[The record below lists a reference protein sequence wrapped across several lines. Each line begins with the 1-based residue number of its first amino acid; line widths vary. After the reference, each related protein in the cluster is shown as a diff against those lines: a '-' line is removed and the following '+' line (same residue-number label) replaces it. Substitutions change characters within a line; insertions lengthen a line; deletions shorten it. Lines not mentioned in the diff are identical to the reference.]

1 MRYSEKMISMKRLFL
16 ILILTFSFQSLS
28 KADDIRD
35 FQIEGMS
42 IGDSA
47 LDYFT
52 EDEITKNIKWH
63 YNNDKKNNEFV
74 IVEFY
79 NYRSAKQFDGIQIAV
94 KPKDKKYKIYVIAG
108 ALHYDN
114 TKIEDCYSEM
124 QEINTELLDVFPSSD
139 REEKVRILK
148 ADKTGKSNVN
158 SVYYFFTD
166 GGNASVQ
173 CYYYSKNFP
182 GSNSKNNLRVGIRSK
197 EYREWYFSSL
207 K

>member
-1 MRYSEKMISMKRLFL
+1 MKKFSL
-16 ILILTFSFQSLS
+16 ILILIFSFQSWT
-28 KADDIRD
+28 KADDARN
-35 FQIEGMS
+35 FQIEGIS

-79 NYRSAKQFDGIQIAV
+79 NYKSAKQYDGIQIAV
-94 KPKDKKYKIYVIAG
+94 KPKDKEYKIYVIAG
-108 ALHYDN
+108 AIQYEN

-124 QEINTELLDVFPSSD
+124 QKIDTELLDVFPSSD
-139 REEKVRILK
+139 REEKIQKLK

>member
-1 MRYSEKMISMKRLFL
+1 MKRLFL

-28 KADDIRD
+28 KADDITD

-79 NYRSAKQFDGIQIAV
+79 NYKSAKQYDGIQIAV
-94 KPKDKKYKIYVIAG
+94 KPKDKEYKIYIIAG
-108 ALHYDN
+108 AIQYEN

-124 QEINTELLDVFPSSD
+124 QKIDTELLDVFPSSD
-139 REEKVRILK
+139 REEKIQKLK

>member
-1 MRYSEKMISMKRLFL
+1 MKKFSL
-16 ILILTFSFQSLS
+16 ILILIFSFQSWT
-28 KADDIRD
+28 KADDARN
-35 FQIEGMS
+35 FQIEGIS

-63 YNNDKKNNEFV
+63 YNNNKKNNEFV

-79 NYRSAKQFDGIQIAV
+79 NYKSAKQYDGIQIAV
-94 KPKDKKYKIYVIAG
+94 KPKDKEYKIYVIAG
-108 ALHYDN
+108 AIQYEN

-124 QEINTELLDVFPSSD
+124 QKIDTELLDVFPSSD
-139 REEKVRILK
+139 REEKIQKLK

>member
-1 MRYSEKMISMKRLFL
+1 MKKFSL
-16 ILILTFSFQSLS
+16 ILILIFSFQSWT
-28 KADDIRD
+28 KADDARD
-35 FQIEGMS
+35 FQIEGIS

-79 NYRSAKQFDGIQIAV
+79 NYKSAKQYDGIQIAV
-94 KPKDKKYKIYVIAG
+94 KPKDKEYKIYIIAV
-108 ALHYDN
+108 AIQYEN

-124 QEINTELLDVFPSSD
+124 QKIDTELLDVFPSSD
-139 REEKVRILK
+139 REEKIQKLK

>member
-1 MRYSEKMISMKRLFL
+1 MKRLFL

-35 FQIEGMS
+35 FQIEGIS

-79 NYRSAKQFDGIQIAV
+79 NYKSAKQYDGIQIAV
-94 KPKDKKYKIYVIAG
+94 KPKDKEYKIYIIAG
-108 ALHYDN
+108 AIQYKN

-124 QEINTELLDVFPSSD
+124 QKIDTELLDVFPSSD
-139 REEKVRILK
+139 REEKIQKLK

>member
-1 MRYSEKMISMKRLFL
+1 MKKFSL
-16 ILILTFSFQSLS
+16 ILILIFSFQSWT
-28 KADDIRD
+28 KADDARN
-35 FQIEGMS
+35 FQIEGIS

-63 YNNDKKNNEFV
+63 YNNNKKNNEFV

-79 NYRSAKQFDGIQIAV
+79 NYKTAKQYDGIQIAV
-94 KPKDKKYKIYVIAG
+94 KPKDKEYKIYVIAG
-108 ALHYDN
+108 AIQYDN
-114 TKIEDCYSEM
+114 TKIEDCYSQM
-124 QEINTELLDVFPSSD
+124 QEIDSKLLDVFPSSD
-139 REEKVRILK
+139 REEKITKLK

-158 SVYYFFTD
+158 SVYYFFAD

>member
-1 MRYSEKMISMKRLFL
+1 MKKFSL
-16 ILILTFSFQSLS
+16 ILILIFSFQSWT
-28 KADDIRD
+28 KADDARN
-35 FQIEGMS
+35 FQIEGIS

-79 NYRSAKQFDGIQIAV
+79 NYKSAKQYDGIQIAV
-94 KPKDKKYKIYVIAG
+94 KPKDKEYKIYIIAG
-108 ALHYDN
+108 AIQYDN
-114 TKIEDCYSEM
+114 TKIEDCYSQM
-124 QEINTELLDVFPSSD
+124 QEIDSKLLDVFPSSD
-139 REEKVRILK
+139 REEKIQKLK

>member
-1 MRYSEKMISMKRLFL
+1 MKKFSL
-16 ILILTFSFQSLS
+16 ILILIFSFQSWT
-28 KADDIRD
+28 KADDARD
-35 FQIEGMS
+35 FQIEGIS

-79 NYRSAKQFDGIQIAV
+79 NYKTAKQYDGIQIAV
-94 KPKDKKYKIYVIAG
+94 KPKDKEYKIYIIAG
-108 ALHYDN
+108 AIQYEN

-124 QEINTELLDVFPSSD
+124 QKIDTELLDVFPSSD
-139 REEKVRILK
+139 REEKIQKLK

>member
-1 MRYSEKMISMKRLFL
+1 MKKLLL
-16 ILILTFSFQSLS
+16 IFILTFSLQSLTE
-28 KADDIRD
+28 ADDIRD
-35 FQIEGMS
+35 FQIEGIS

-79 NYRSAKQFDGIQIAV
+79 NYKSAKQYDGIQIAV
-94 KPKDKKYKIYVIAG
+94 KPKDKEYKIYIIAG
-108 ALHYDN
+108 AIQYEN

-124 QEINTELLDVFPSSD
+124 QKIDTELLDVFPSSD
-139 REEKVRILK
+139 REEKIQKLK

>member
-1 MRYSEKMISMKRLFL
+1 MKKFSL
-16 ILILTFSFQSLS
+16 ILILIFSFQSWT
-28 KADDIRD
+28 KADDARD
-35 FQIEGMS
+35 FQIEGIS

-79 NYRSAKQFDGIQIAV
+79 NYKSAKQYDGIQIAV
-94 KPKDKKYKIYVIAG
+94 KPKDKEYKIYIIAG
-108 ALHYDN
+108 AIQYEN

-124 QEINTELLDVFPSSD
+124 QKIDTELLDVFPSSD
-139 REEKVRILK
+139 REEKIQKLK

>member
-1 MRYSEKMISMKRLFL
+1 MKKFSL
-16 ILILTFSFQSLS
+16 ILILIFSFQSWT
-28 KADDIRD
+28 KADDARN
-35 FQIEGMS
+35 FQIEGIS

-63 YNNDKKNNEFV
+63 YNNNKKNNEFV

-79 NYRSAKQFDGIQIAV
+79 NYKTAKQYDGIQIAV
-94 KPKDKKYKIYVIAG
+94 KPKDKEYKIYVIAG
-108 ALHYDN
+108 AIQYDN
-114 TKIEDCYSEM
+114 TKIEDCYSQM
-124 QEINTELLDVFPSSD
+124 QEIDSKLLDVFPSSD
-139 REEKVRILK
+139 REEKITKLK

>member
-1 MRYSEKMISMKRLFL
+1 MKRLLL
-16 ILILTFSFQSLS
+16 IFILTFSFQTLT

-79 NYRSAKQFDGIQIAV
+79 NYKSAKQYDGIQIAV
-94 KPKDKKYKIYVIAG
+94 KPKDKEYKIYIIAG
-108 ALHYDN
+108 AIQYEN

-124 QEINTELLDVFPSSD
+124 QKIDTELLDVFPSSD
-139 REEKVRILK
+139 REEKIQKLK

>member
-1 MRYSEKMISMKRLFL
+1 MKRLFL

-28 KADDIRD
+28 KADDITD

-79 NYRSAKQFDGIQIAV
+79 NYKSAKQYDGIQIAV
-94 KPKDKKYKIYVIAG
+94 KPKDKEYKIYVIAG
-108 ALHYDN
+108 AIQYEN

-124 QEINTELLDVFPSSD
+124 QKIDSKLLDVFPSSD
-139 REEKVRILK
+139 REEKIQKLK

>member
-1 MRYSEKMISMKRLFL
+1 MKKLLL
-16 ILILTFSFQSLS
+16 IFILTFSLQSLTE
-28 KADDIRD
+28 ADDIRD
-35 FQIEGMS
+35 FQIEGIS

-52 EDEITKNIKWH
+52 EDEITKNIKWN
-63 YNNDKKNNEFV
+63 YNNNKKNNEFV

-173 CYYYSKNFP
+173 CYYYSKNYP
-182 GSNSKNNLRVGIRSK
+182 DSSSKNNLRVGIRSK
-197 EYREWYFSSL
+197 EYRDWYFSSL

>member
-1 MRYSEKMISMKRLFL
+1 MKKFSL
-16 ILILTFSFQSLS
+16 ILILIFSFQSWT
-28 KADDIRD
+28 KADDARN
-35 FQIEGMS
+35 FQIEGIS

-79 NYRSAKQFDGIQIAV
+79 NYKTAKQYDGIQIAV
-94 KPKDKKYKIYVIAG
+94 KPKDKEYKIYIIAG
-108 ALHYDN
+108 AIQYEN

-124 QEINTELLDVFPSSD
+124 QKIDTELLDVFPSSD
-139 REEKVRILK
+139 REEKIQKLK

>member
-1 MRYSEKMISMKRLFL
+1 MKKFSL
-16 ILILTFSFQSLS
+16 ILILIFSFQSWT
-28 KADDIRD
+28 KADDARD
-35 FQIEGMS
+35 FQIEGIS

-63 YNNDKKNNEFV
+63 YNNNKKNNEFV

-79 NYRSAKQFDGIQIAV
+79 NYKSAKQYDGIQIAV
-94 KPKDKKYKIYVIAG
+94 KPKDKEYKIYIIAG
-108 ALHYDN
+108 AIQYEN

-124 QEINTELLDVFPSSD
+124 QKIDTELLDVFPSSD
-139 REEKVRILK
+139 REEKIQKLK

>member
-1 MRYSEKMISMKRLFL
+1 MKKFSL
-16 ILILTFSFQSLS
+16 ILILIFSFQSWT
-28 KADDIRD
+28 KADDARD
-35 FQIEGMS
+35 FQIEGIS

-79 NYRSAKQFDGIQIAV
+79 NYKSAKQYDGIQIAV
-94 KPKDKKYKIYVIAG
+94 KPKDKEYKIYVIAG
-108 ALHYDN
+108 AIQYEN

-124 QEINTELLDVFPSSD
+124 QKIDTELLDVFPSSD
-139 REEKVRILK
+139 REEKIQKLK

>member
-1 MRYSEKMISMKRLFL
+1 MKKFSL
-16 ILILTFSFQSLS
+16 ILILIFSFQSWT
-28 KADDIRD
+28 KADDARD
-35 FQIEGMS
+35 FQIEGIS

-79 NYRSAKQFDGIQIAV
+79 NYKSAKQYDGIQIAV
-94 KPKDKKYKIYVIAG
+94 KPKDKEYKIYIIAG
-108 ALHYDN
+108 AIQYEN

-124 QEINTELLDVFPSSD
+124 QKIDTELLDVFPSSD
-139 REEKVRILK
+139 REEKIQKLK

-182 GSNSKNNLRVGIRSK
+182 GSNSKNNLRVAIRSK

>member
-1 MRYSEKMISMKRLFL
+1 MKKFSL
-16 ILILTFSFQSLS
+16 ILILIFSFQSWT
-28 KADDIRD
+28 KADDARD
-35 FQIEGMS
+35 FQIEGIS

-79 NYRSAKQFDGIQIAV
+79 NYKSAKQYDGIQIAV
-94 KPKDKKYKIYVIAG
+94 KPKDKEYKIYIIAG
-108 ALHYDN
+108 AIQYDN
-114 TKIEDCYSEM
+114 TKIEDCYSQM
-124 QEINTELLDVFPSSD
+124 QEIDSKLLDVFPSSD
-139 REEKVRILK
+139 REEKIQKLK

>member
-1 MRYSEKMISMKRLFL
+1 MNRLLL
-16 ILILTFSFQSLS
+16 ILILTFGFQPFT

-42 IGDSA
+42 LGDSA

-52 EDEITKNIKWH
+52 EDEITKNIMWH
-63 YNNDKKNNEFV
+63 YNNDEKDNEFV

-79 NYRSAKQFDGIQIAV
+79 NYKSAKQYDGIQIAI
-94 KPKDKKYKIYVIAG
+94 KPKDKKYKIYLIAG
-108 ALHYDN
+108 AIQYAN
-114 TKIEDCYSEM
+114 KKIEDCYSEM
-124 QEINTELLDVFPSSD
+124 QKIDAELLDVFSSSN
-139 REEKVRILK
+139 REEKEEILK

-158 SVYYFFTD
+158 SVYYFFTN

-182 GSNSKNNLRVGIRSK
+182 SSNSENNLRVGIRSK

>member
-1 MRYSEKMISMKRLFL
+1 MKRLLL
-16 ILILTFSFQSLS
+16 ILILTLCFQSLA

-35 FQIEGMS
+35 FEIEGMS

-79 NYRSAKQFDGIQIAV
+79 NYKSAKQYDGIQIAV
-94 KPKDKKYKIYVIAG
+94 KPKDKEYKIYIIAG
-108 ALHYDN
+108 AIQYEN

-124 QEINTELLDVFPSSD
+124 QKIDTELLDVFPSSD
-139 REEKVRILK
+139 REEKIQKLK

-197 EYREWYFSSL
+197 EYREWYFASL